1 MSNMML
7 ITSTWKEGKTF
18 KMIPADIE
26 CPYVECIYDPAMK
39 VLAVIGDI
47 KKDIFHM
54 MPKLDLNGDPEA
66 RKTPGRDGVPYKQER
81 RTIETFQEYY
91 LEDRSDIEFFIKHFA
106 MNADTYDYSLYL
118 DMVIEEVPQMPFPTE
133 LSIIK

>member
-18 KMIPADIE
+18 KMIPTDIE
-26 CPYVECIYDPAMK
+26 CPYVECIYDPQMK

-54 MPKLDLNGDPEA
+54 MPKLDPNGDPEM
-66 RKTPGRDGVPYKQER
+66 RKTPGRDGSPMKQER

-91 LEDRSDIEFFIKHFA
+91 LEERAEIEEFIKKFA
-106 MNADTYDYSLYL
+106 DNASTYDYTSYL
-118 DMVIEEVPQMPFPTE
+118 DMVAPEVGDTFPTE
-133 LSIIK
+133 LTAVK